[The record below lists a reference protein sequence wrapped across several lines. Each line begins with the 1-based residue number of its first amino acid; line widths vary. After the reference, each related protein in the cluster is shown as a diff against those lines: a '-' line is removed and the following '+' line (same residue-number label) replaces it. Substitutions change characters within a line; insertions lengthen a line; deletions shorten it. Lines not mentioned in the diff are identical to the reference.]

1 MAASEN
7 VPVERSSP
15 TDDNPIASMQR
26 QVNRLF
32 SDYMNQPLMSWFD
45 ADRWFSGAAR
55 PNVDMTETDNTYE
68 VTAEVPGFEQKD
80 VEVKIT
86 DGALVLEGK
95 TESETEEKGK
105 TWHRH
110 ERRFGSFSRSLPL
123 PTGADQEKAK
133 ARLKNGVLTV
143 TVPKKAEA
151 KSSVKKIEIA
161 AD

>member
-7 VPVERSSP
+7 VPVENRSSE
-15 TDDNPIASMQR
+15 DANPIASMQR

-32 SDYMNQPLMSWFD
+32 GDYMNQPLISWFD
-45 ADRWFSGAAR
+45 ADRWFSGAVR
-55 PNVDMTETDNTYE
+55 PNLDMTETDKAYE
-68 VTAEVPGFEQKD
+68 VTAEIPGFEQKD

-110 ERRFGSFSRSLPL
+110 ERRFGSFSRSLSL
-123 PTGADQEKAK
+123 PASADQEKAK
-133 ARLKNGVLTV
+133 AQLKNGVLTV

-151 KSSVKKIEIA
+151 KSAVKKIEIA

>member
-7 VPVERSSP
+7 VPIETGSS
-15 TDDNPIASMQR
+15 TDDSPIASMQR

-32 SDYMNQPLMSWFD
+32 GDYMNQPLMSWFD
-45 ADRWFSGAAR
+45 ADRWFSGVAR
-55 PNVDMTETDNTYE
+55 PNLDMTETDNAYK

-86 DGALVLEGK
+86 DGALVLEGS

-110 ERRFGSFSRSLPL
+110 ERRFGSFSRSLAL
-123 PTGADQEKAK
+123 PTSADQEKAK
-133 ARLKNGVLTV
+133 ARLKNGILTV

-151 KSSVKKIEIA
+151 KRAVKKIEIS